1 MFHKLIFLSTCLLI
15 SSCWGHVTAGTASIS
30 VTAICPFCSAVNAT
44 FSENIKSN
52 QIVVFAKLSK
62 LPPEVRE
69 DDIALPKAEFEVV
82 TIHKGQE
89 FVAEGMRFKALLV
102 GKYELGQ
109 NFLVMGL
116 DPPAII
122 WSTPLKANENLISY
136 IQALKTL
143 PEEGAD
149 RLAFFQKYLEH
160 EDPILTYDAYDEFA
174 RAKYSDLVALKE
186 RMDRV
191 TLMKWIGDME
201 IPVNRR
207 RLYFTMLGV
216 CGNAEDA
223 LKLEELIR
231 SGDRE
236 RQSGLDALTAS
247 YLTLTG
253 DKGMDVIDKYLLS
266 DPKADDLQLL
276 SVKAALTFH
285 AMDNDVKVISKD
297 RILQSLRK
305 FLDRPAI
312 ADAVLPDLS
321 RMKDWSVLDR
331 VVKLYGELESNFQKV
346 IIIQYLQAC
355 PLAEAKAQLEEIKIK
370 DPDTVRRAAFMSD
383 FDFNEPDE
391 EKKNENEKPK
401 SDDDGKGGA
410 PDTNGTPDKSGGG
423 DKIVAHKVPV
433 EDLVGSGVFP
443 VVSNEALEIGATSP
457 DGGTFTSA
465 PSEPISPADVTRD
478 VADVAS
484 GDRNDRSV
492 MESVPTEEPKKGS
505 FRLGVVVLTL
515 PMIVSFGV
523 FLLIW
528 SVISGWFERLIF

>member
-1 MFHKLIFLSTCLLI
+1 MYLKLILLITCLLI
-15 SSCWGHVTAGTASIS
+15 SSCWGYAAAGTVPMS
-30 VTAICPFCSAVNAT
+30 VSAVCPFCSAVNAT

-52 QIVVFAKLSK
+52 QIVIFAKLTK
-62 LPPEVRE
+62 QPPEIQE
-69 DDIALPKAEFEVV
+69 DDVALPKAEFEVV

-89 FVAEGMRFKALLV
+89 FVTAGMRFKALLV
-102 GKYELGQ
+102 GKYDLGQ
-109 NFLVMGL
+109 DFLVMGL

-174 RAKYSDLVALKE
+174 RAKYSDLIALKD
-186 RMDRV
+186 RMDRA

-216 CGNAEDA
+216 CGNADDA
-223 LKLEELIR
+223 QKLEELIR

-236 RQSGLDALTAS
+236 RQSGLDALTAA

-253 DKGMDVIDKYLLS
+253 DKGMDVIDEHLLS
-266 DPKADDLQLL
+266 DPNADDLQLL

-285 AMDNDVKVISKD
+285 AMDNDAKVISKD
-297 RILQSLRK
+297 RIVQSLRK

-321 RMKDWSVLDR
+321 RMKDWSVLGR
-331 VVKLYGELESNFQKV
+331 VVKLYDELESNFQKV

-355 PLAEAKAQLEEIKIK
+355 PLPEAKAQLEEIKKK

-391 EKKNENEKPK
+391 EKQDETEQPK
-401 SDDDGKGGA
+401 SEGGKGGGQDSKDDPA
-410 PDTNGTPDKSGGG
+410 TKVGIEK
-423 DKIVAHKVPV
+423 VVVQKVPV
-433 EDLVGSGVFP
+433 KDSVAPSGP
-443 VVSNEALEIGATSP
+443 VQPLNETALITNAKP
-457 DGGTFTSA
+457 DESTFTSF
-465 PSEPISPADVTRD
+465 PSEPFTPADVSRD
-478 VADVAS
+478 IAADPPVGRS
-484 GDRNDRSV
+484 ERSV
-492 MESVPTEEPKKGS
+492 LETVPNEEPKKGS

>member
-1 MFHKLIFLSTCLLI
+1 MFRKLILLTISLLI
-15 SSCWGHVTAGTASIS
+15 SSCWGYVAAGTVPMS
-30 VTAICPFCSAVNAT
+30 VCACPFCSAVNAT

-52 QIVVFAKLSK
+52 QIVVFAKLTK
-62 LPPEVRE
+62 QPPEIEE
-69 DDIALPKAEFEVV
+69 DDVALPKAEFEVV

-89 FVAEGMRFKALLV
+89 FVTEGMRFKALLV
-102 GKYELGQ
+102 GKYDLGQ
-109 NFLVMGL
+109 DFLVMGL

-122 WSTPLKANENLISY
+122 WSTPLKANEKLISY

-174 RAKYSDLVALKE
+174 RAKYSDLIALKD
-186 RMDRV
+186 RMDRA
-191 TLMKWIGDME
+191 TLIKWISDME

-216 CGNAEDA
+216 CGNADDA

-236 RQSGLDALTAS
+236 RQSGLDALTAA

-253 DKGMDVIDKYLLS
+253 DKGMDVIDEHLLS

-285 AMDNDVKVISKD
+285 AMDKDANVISKD
-297 RILQSLRK
+297 RILKSLRK

-355 PLAEAKAQLEEIKIK
+355 PLAEAKAHLEEIKKK

-383 FDFNEPDE
+383 FDFNETDE
-391 EKKNENEKPK
+391 ENKDETDKPK
-401 SDDDGKGGA
+401 SDDGKGGA
-410 PDTNGTPDKSGGG
+410 ADSDDASDKVDGV
-423 DKIVAHKVPV
+423 DKVVVQKVPV
-433 EDLVGSGVFP
+433 EDLVAPNTS
-443 VVSNEALEIGATSP
+443 SKRLNETAEVNASQP
-457 DGGTFTSA
+457 EEGTFTSA
-465 PSEPISPADVTRD
+465 PSEPFTPAGVSND
-478 VADVAS
+478 VAEVAQV
-484 GDRNDRSV
+484 DRENRSAL
-492 MESVPTEEPKKGS
+492 ESVPTQEPQKGS

>member
-1 MFHKLIFLSTCLLI
+1 MLRNLNLLTTCLLVI
-15 SSCWGHVTAGTASIS
+15 FLGGHVATGTVPVS
-30 VTAICPFCSAVNAT
+30 VSAACPFCSAVNAT
-44 FSENIKSN
+44 FSENINTN
-52 QIVVFAKLSK
+52 QIVVFAKLTK
-62 LPPEVRE
+62 QPPEVRE
-69 DDIALPKAEFEVV
+69 EDIALPKAEFEVV

-109 NFLVMGL
+109 KFLVLGL

-136 IQALKTL
+136 IDSLKTL
-143 PEEGAD
+143 PPDGAD
-149 RLAFFQKYLEH
+149 RLTFFQKYLEH

-174 RAKYSDLVALKE
+174 RAKYTDLIALKD
-186 RMDRV
+186 RMDRG

-201 IPVNRR
+201 IPINRR
-207 RLYFTMLGV
+207 RLYFTMLGI
-216 CGNAEDA
+216 CGNADDA

-247 YLTLTG
+247 YLMLTG
-253 DKGMDVIDKYLLS
+253 DKGLDVIDKFLLA

-285 AMDNDVKVISKD
+285 AMETKVISKD
-297 RILQSLRK
+297 RILQTLRK

-321 RMKDWSVLDR
+321 RMEDWTVLDR

-355 PLAEAKAQLEEIKIK
+355 PLAEAKAHLEEIKKK
-370 DPDTVRRAAFMSD
+370 DPDTVRRASFMSD
-383 FDFNEPDE
+383 FDFNEPK
-391 EKKNENEKPK
+391 EKEKSNSNGDKEN
-401 SDDDGKGGA
+401 KGGA
-410 PDTNGTPDKSGGG
+410 AESGGVSIEVAAVN
-423 DKIVAHKVPV
+423 KIVAQKVPV
-433 EDLVGSGVFP
+433 NDAAVA
-443 VVSNEALEIGATSP
+443 NDAAEIRGITDAQAT
-457 DGGTFTSA
+457 TFTSA
-465 PSEPISPADVTRD
+465 PAEPFSPRGVTKDVPA
-478 VADVAS
+478 VAAI
-484 GDRNDRSV
+484 GRNDRSV
-492 MESVPTEEPKKGS
+492 LETIPAGEPKKGS

>member
-1 MFHKLIFLSTCLLI
+1 
-15 SSCWGHVTAGTASIS
+15 
-30 VTAICPFCSAVNAT
+30 VNAT

-52 QIVVFAKLSK
+52 QIVVFAKLTK
-62 LPPEVRE
+62 QPPEIEE
-69 DDIALPKAEFEVV
+69 DDVALPKAEFEVV

-89 FVAEGMRFKALLV
+89 FVTEGMRFKALLV
-102 GKYELGQ
+102 GKYDLGQ
-109 NFLVMGL
+109 DFLVMGL

-122 WSTPLKANENLISY
+122 WSTPLKANEKLISY

-174 RAKYSDLVALKE
+174 RAKYSDLIALKD
-186 RMDRV
+186 RMDRA
-191 TLMKWIGDME
+191 TLIKWISDME

-216 CGNAEDA
+216 CGNADDA

-236 RQSGLDALTAS
+236 RQSGLDALTAA

-253 DKGMDVIDKYLLS
+253 DKGMDVIDEHLLS

-285 AMDNDVKVISKD
+285 AMDKDANVISKD
-297 RILQSLRK
+297 RILKSLRK

-355 PLAEAKAQLEEIKIK
+355 PLAEAKAQLEEIKKK

-383 FDFNEPDE
+383 FDFNETDE
-391 EKKNENEKPK
+391 ENKDETEKPK
-401 SDDDGKGGA
+401 SEDGKGGA
-410 PDTNGTPDKSGGG
+410 ADSDDPSDKG
-423 DKIVAHKVPV
+423 DGVEKVVVQKVPV
-433 EDLVGSGVFP
+433 EDLVASD
-443 VVSNEALEIGATSP
+443 TSSKRLDETAEVNASQP
-457 DGGTFTSA
+457 EEGTFTSA
-465 PSEPISPADVTRD
+465 PSEPFAPADVSND
-478 VADVAS
+478 VAEVAQV
-484 GDRNDRSV
+484 DRENRSAL
-492 MESVPTEEPKKGS
+492 ESVPTEEPRKGS